1 MFQKLL
7 LLIFL
12 WGFQH
17 IATTQNLIPKYTYSK
32 DISINYWVPDNV
44 GNIYVYGN
52 DILEKMSNGQL
63 PSFSQSIKSVGEIEQ
78 ILPINALKT
87 LLFSETQQQLCFI
100 DNTLSINGS
109 CIDLEKFNIQNAL
122 LCATSSR
129 PNLIYVYDQINSSL
143 FLIDIN
149 SKSIVQTI
157 PNLEGVIG
165 IPLEISELLEHNN
178 NLFIKTKD
186 NHVYELD
193 MFLNF
198 KQELALL
205 HKHLLFWKDYI
216 VDFQNDEIILNHL
229 LSDKIKTIPLED
241 ISAEVLKINGD
252 SFYFS
257 TAKKIMVYEL
267 IPL

>member
-7 LLIFL
+7 LLIFFT
-12 WGFQH
+12 GFQH
-17 IATTQNLIPKYTYSK
+17 IASTQNLIPKYTYSK
-32 DISINYWVPDNV
+32 DISIDYWVPDNM
-44 GNIYVYGN
+44 GNIYVYGS
-52 DILEKMSNGQL
+52 DILGKMSNGQL

-78 ILPINALKT
+78 ILPVNALKT

-109 CIDLEKFNIQNAL
+109 CIDLEEFNIQNAL

-149 SKSIVQTI
+149 SKSIVQAI

-165 IPLEISELLEHNN
+165 ITLNISELLEHNN
-178 NLFIKTKD
+178 KLYIKTKES
-186 NHVYELD
+186 HVYELD

-198 KQELALL
+198 KQELPLL
-205 HKHLLFWKDYI
+205 HEHLLFWKDYI
-216 VDFQNDEIILNHL
+216 IDFENNKIVLNHL
-229 LSDKIKTIPLED
+229 LSDEKKLIPLED
-241 ISAEVLKINGD
+241 ISAEVLKINGN

>member
-1 MFQKLL
+1 MLQKLL

-12 WGFQH
+12 WGFHH
-17 IATTQNLIPKYTYSK
+17 IATTQNLIHKHTYSK
-32 DISINYWVPDNV
+32 DIAVDYWVPDNM

-52 DILEKMSNGQL
+52 DILGKMSNGQL
-63 PSFSQSIKSVGEIEQ
+63 PSFSQSIKSIGEIEQ
-78 ILPINALKT
+78 VLPINALKT

-129 PNLIYVYDQINSSL
+129 PNFIYVFDQINSSL

-149 SKSIVQTI
+149 SNSILQTI

-178 NLFIKTKD
+178 KLFINTKGH
-186 NHVYELD
+186 HVYELD

-198 KQELALL
+198 KRELPLL
-205 HKHLLFWKDYI
+205 HEHLLFWKEYI
-216 VDFQNDEIILNHL
+216 VDFQNDQIILNHL
-229 LSDKIKTIPLED
+229 HSDEKKIIPLGD
-241 ISAEVLKINGD
+241 ISAEILKINGN